1 MATASDIKVLLDETL
16 RDVVDMGNWILT
28 CALA

>member
-1 MATASDIKVLLDETL
+1 MATAGDIEALLDETL
-16 RDVVDMGNWILT
+16 RDVVDMEDWILT

>member
-1 MATASDIKVLLDETL
+1 MATAGDIEVLLDETL
-16 RDVVDMGNWILT
+16 HDVVDMGNWILT